1 MTLQRYMFVNNDDDT
16 IIIEIKSYD
25 NTAIYYMLPEG
36 DEEGYEEEIDFQ
48 EIQGSNQYVEFEM
61 YIPAGEIWG
70 FGVWNTPEFT
80 NPDPTHL
87 TIVSG
92 SGKNPWPTPPPP
104 PPPPYDRTGYSTR
117 AANFLMALAGEREEP
132 RTRSM
137 PIAAAPPGEPAPKIR
152 QVKRVKKVELK
163 PTGTR

>member
-1 MTLQRYMFVNNDDDT
+1 MTLQRHMFVNNDDDT

-25 NTAIYYMLPEG
+25 NVAIYYMLPEG
-36 DEEGYEEEIDFQ
+36 DEEEGYEEEIDFQ

-70 FGVWNTPEFT
+70 FGVYNTPEYT

-87 TIVSG
+87 TIVTG

-104 PPPPYDRTGYSTR
+104 PPPPYDREGYADR
-117 AANFLMALAGEREEP
+117 AAAFLMGLSADCEELP
-132 RTRSM
+132 AS
-137 PIAAAPPGEPAPKIR
+137 EP
-152 QVKRVKKVELK
+152 
-163 PTGTR
+163 